1 MKRKWIIKK
10 EILKSEEKLNY
21 KERNIE
27 KLKRKWIIKKEI
39 LKREEKLNYKERNIE
54 KWREIE
60 L

>member
-1 MKRKWIIKK
+1 MKRNWIIKK

-27 KLKRKWIIKKEI
+27 KWRENWIIKKEI
-39 LKREEKLNYKERNIE
+39 LKKEEKMNYKERNIE

>member
-1 MKRKWIIKK
+1 MKRNWIIKK

-27 KLKRKWIIKKEI
+27 KREKIIIKKEI
-39 LKREEKLNYKERNIE
+39 LKSEEKINYKERNIE

>member
-1 MKRKWIIKK
+1 MKRNWIIKK

-27 KLKRKWIIKKEI
+27 K
-39 LKREEKLNYKERNIE
+39 EEKMNYKERNIE
-54 KWREIE
+54 KWRENE

>member
-1 MKRKWIIKK
+1 MKRNWIIKK
-10 EILKSEEKLNY
+10 EILKSEEKMNY

-27 KLKRKWIIKKEI
+27 S
-39 LKREEKLNYKERNIE
+39 EEKMNYKERNIE

>member
-1 MKRKWIIKK
+1 MKRNWIIKK

-27 KLKRKWIIKKEI
+27 RKWIIKKEI
-39 LKREEKLNYKERNIE
+39 LKSEEKMNYKERNIE